1 MKLPE
6 TIRAAF
12 VIARRDFAATV
23 LSKTFLLF
31 LLGPLFPIA
40 LGFAFGGIGA
50 QVEKN
55 AKPPAVVV
63 VASPQEFQLLEGART
78 RLSPLADERPLVEIR
93 RVDPEADVD
102 AQRRQLLSS
111 EDKPALGVLDGGL
124 FAPHFTGA
132 VSADGRTVRQIG
144 MVVSEAQRE
153 QVQPSPPAG
162 QPMEVTLTKTSSGA
176 VAFAREITARAGQTL
191 LFVLT
196 ILLAGMLLSQLI
208 EEKSNK
214 VIEVLAAAVPVDAI
228 FLGKLFAML
237 AMSLVGIA
245 VWTSAGAI
253 AIAIWASGGLGG
265 LPPPAV
271 GWPIF
276 LFLAFAYFSMS
287 YLLIGATFL
296 GIGAQASTV
305 REVQTLSMP
314 VTMAQV
320 VLFGFASLGV
330 GKPMSA
336 EAIGAALFPLSSPFA
351 MIGRAAEQG
360 ALWPHALALL
370 WQALW
375 VALILKGAAAIFRRS
390 VLKSGPSRRWAIRLW
405 FVNLIGALGLAARL
419 KQ

>member
-12 VIARRDFAATV
+12 VIARRDFSATV

-50 QVEKN
+50 QVERN
-55 AKPPAVVV
+55 ASPPAVVV
-63 VASPQEFQLLEGART
+63 VATQQDFALIEAART
-78 RLSPLADERPLVEIR
+78 RLSPLADERPLVQIR
-93 RVDPEADVD
+93 QVDPEADVE
-102 AQRRQLLSS
+102 AQRQRLLSS
-111 EDKPALGVLDGGL
+111 EDQPTLGVLDGGL

-132 VSADGRTVRQIG
+132 VSADGRTVRQVG
-144 MVVSEAQRE
+144 MFVAEAQRN
-153 QVQPSPPAG
+153 QVQPPPPSG
-162 QPMEVTLTKTSSGA
+162 QPMQVTLTKTSSGA
-176 VAFAREITARAGQTL
+176 VAFAREITARLGQTV
-191 LFVLT
+191 LFLLT

-208 EEKSNK
+208 EEKSSK

-245 VWTSAGAI
+245 VWTSAGAL
-253 AIAIWASGGLGG
+253 AIAIWTEGGLGA

-271 GWPIF
+271 GWTAF
-276 LFLAFAYFSMS
+276 LILVFVYFSMS

-336 EAIGAALFPLSSPFA
+336 EAIGAAVFPLSSPFA
-351 MIGRAAEQG
+351 MIGRAAEQT

-375 VALILKGAAAIFRRS
+375 VALILKVAAAIFRRS
-390 VLKSGPSRRWAIRLW
+390 VLKSGPGRRRWWQRRQSA
-405 FVNLIGALGLAARL
+405 
-419 KQ
+419 

>member
-12 VIARRDFAATV
+12 VIARRDFTATV
-23 LSKTFLLF
+23 LSKTFLFF

-50 QVEKN
+50 QVDKN
-55 AKPPAVVV
+55 IATPTVAVLSSRVDF
-63 VASPQEFQLLEGART
+63 ELLQAARD
-78 RLSPLADERPLVEIR
+78 RLSPLVQDRPMVAIR
-93 RVDPEADVD
+93 SVTPEADVA
-102 AQRRQLLSS
+102 AQRTQLLAAEKMSVV
-111 EDKPALGVLDGGL
+111 GVLEGGL
-124 FAPHFTGA
+124 SAPHFTGA
-132 VSADGRTVRQIG
+132 LNADSRIVRQ
-144 MVVSEAQRE
+144 VRLLVDEARRLEAQPVSIGQTMTVTEAR
-153 QVQPSPPAG
+153 SSAG
-162 QPMEVTLTKTSSGA
+162 VTSYQRSL
-176 VAFAREITARAGQTL
+176 TARAGQTI

-245 VWTSAGAI
+245 VWTGAGAA
-253 AIAIWASGGLGG
+253 AIAFSAKGGLGA

-271 GWPIF
+271 GWPAFLALIF
-276 LFLAFAYFSMS
+276 LYFSMS

-320 VLFGFASLGV
+320 ILFGVASLGV
-330 GKPMSA
+330 GRPESA
-336 EAIGAALFPLSSPFA
+336 EAIGAAIFPLSSPFA
-351 MIGRAAEQG
+351 MIARAAEQP
-360 ALWPHALALL
+360 AIWPHLVALA

-390 VLKSGPSRRWAIRLW
+390 VLKSGPAWRWPWQRTRKKA
-405 FVNLIGALGLAARL
+405 
-419 KQ
+419 

>member
-12 VIARRDFAATV
+12 VIGRRDFTATV
-23 LSKTFLLF
+23 LSKTFLFF
-31 LLGPLFPIA
+31 LLGPLFPLA

-50 QVEKN
+50 RVDQNMSMPTV
-55 AKPPAVVV
+55 AVLSSTQDFKHLT
-63 VASPQEFQLLEGART
+63 AARE
-78 RLSPLADERPLVEIR
+78 RLTPLVEGQPLVALR
-93 RVDPEADVD
+93 LVKPAPDPDR
-102 AQRRQLLSS
+102 QRKQLLASDQDS
-111 EDKPALGVLDGGL
+111 VMGVLEGGL
-124 FAPHFTGA
+124 VAPQFTGA
-132 VSADGRTVRQIG
+132 LNADSRIVRQVG
-144 MVVSEAQRE
+144 LLVDEARRLAVEPVV
-153 QVQPSPPAG
+153 AG
-162 QPMEVTLTKTSSGA
+162 RSMIVTQTMSSGG
-176 VAFAREITARAGQTL
+176 VTAFQRSLTARAGQTI

-245 VWTSAGAI
+245 VWTGAGAA
-253 AIAIWASGGLGG
+253 AIAFSARGGLGA
-265 LPPPAV
+265 LPEPAV
-271 GWPIF
+271 GWPA
-276 LFLAFAYFSMS
+276 FLALTFLYFSTS

-320 VLFGFASLGV
+320 ILFGVASLGV
-330 GKPMSA
+330 GRPDSI
-336 EAIGAALFPLSSPFA
+336 EAIGAAIFPLSSPFA
-351 MIGRAAEQG
+351 MIGRAAEQP
-360 ALWPHALALL
+360 ALWPHLVALA

-375 VALILKGAAAIFRRS
+375 VALILKGAAAIFRHS
-390 VLKSGPSRRWAIRLW
+390 VLKSGPAWRWPWQRKRK
-405 FVNLIGALGLAARL
+405 LA
-419 KQ
+419 

>member
-12 VIARRDFAATV
+12 VIARRDFTATV
-23 LSKTFLLF
+23 LSKTFLFF

-50 QVEKN
+50 QVERN
-55 AKPPAVVV
+55 AKPLAVAVI
-63 VASPQEFQLLEGART
+63 ASPGEFALLQAGRD
-78 RLSPLADERPLVEIR
+78 RLVPLADDRPLVQLR
-93 RVDPEADVD
+93 RAEPEGELA
-102 AQRRQLLSS
+102 AQRQRLLTS
-111 EDKPALGVLDGGL
+111 EAEPALGVLDGGL
-124 FAPHFTGA
+124 ATPHFTGA
-132 VSADGRTVRQIG
+132 VTADGRTVRQVG
-144 MVVSEAQRE
+144 LFVDEARRLRLQPPVEGKPVS
-153 QVQPSPPAG
+153 
-162 QPMEVTLTKTSSGA
+162 VTLTKTTSGS
-176 VAFAREITARAGQTL
+176 VAFLRGLTARAGQTI

-208 EEKSNK
+208 EEKSSK

-237 AMSLVGIA
+237 AMSLVGIT
-245 VWTSAGAI
+245 VWTSAGAA
-253 AIAIWASGGLGG
+253 AIAIWSSGGLGG

-271 GWPIF
+271 GWPA
-276 LFLAFAYFSMS
+276 FLALVLLYFSMS
-287 YLLIGATFL
+287 YLLIGAVFL

-336 EAIGAALFPLSSPFA
+336 EAIGAAVFPLSSPFA
-351 MIGRAAEQG
+351 MIARAAEES
-360 ALWPHALALL
+360 ALWPHALALI
-370 WQALW
+370 WQGLW

-390 VLKSGPSRRWAIRLW
+390 VLKSGKSRRWGLRPLVAWVL
-405 FVNLIGALGLAARL
+405 VVLGLGRHA
-419 KQ
+419 